1 MGFLERVLRG
11 KPPATAAE
19 TDQLVLRQLQ
29 GLGADLSQPRHVIHF
44 LYFAEEADA
53 RGAADQIDRAGYEAT
68 ITPPD
73 ASITSWS
80 LRAEGYRVVGASTVE
95 AFRAWFEH
103 VATEFRGE
111 YDGWEAASK
120 P

>member
-1 MGFLERVLRG
+1 MHETLRSG
-11 KPPATAAE
+11 QLLCFSR
-19 TDQLVLRQLQ
+19 TDEI
-29 GLGADLSQPRHVIHF
+29 PNP
-44 LYFAEEADA
+44 
-53 RGAADQIDRAGYEAT
+53 IDRAGYEAT